1 MRKSLQWEIKP
12 AFVCTCGARYS
23 AMPEKC
29 ESIVGTEHVISHVE
43 NRDEGKL
50 YVIREMPARAGVRW
64 AVKLFAALINAGV
77 KVPDQIVRAGMAG
90 VALMGF
96 DSISNLRA
104 ADAQDLL
111 DELLACVQIVRDKK
125 HPEKSFDMVT
135 DDDVEEVA
143 TYFQLAREAFKLH
156 VNFS

>member
-1 MRKSLQWEIKP
+1 
-12 AFVCTCGARYS
+12 
-23 AMPEKC
+23 
-29 ESIVGTEHVISHVE
+29 
-43 NRDEGKL
+43 
-50 YVIREMPARAGVRW
+50 
-64 AVKLFAALINAGV
+64 
-77 KVPDQIVRAGMAG
+77 MAG